1 MDLTIQEQQLLT
13 DFRRLPAQ
21 AQREL
26 VEQLAALQRRHQ
38 AGEESPQTQPANQC
52 RLAGQPEK
60 RPEASK
66 EPIFTE

>member
-1 MDLTIQEQQLLT
+1 MDLTVQEQQLLA
-13 DFRRLPAQ
+13 DFRRLPTE

-26 VEQLAALQRRHQ
+26 MDQLTTLKRKHQ
-38 AGEESPQTQPANQC
+38 AGEESPQAQPTNQC

-60 RPEASK
+60 RPEAAK

>member
-1 MDLTIQEQQLLT
+1 MDLTIQEQQLLA

-26 VEQLAALQRRHQ
+26 MDQLTSLKRKHQ
-38 AGEESPQTQPANQC
+38 QGDESPQTQPANQC

-60 RPEASK
+60 RPEAAK

>member
-1 MDLTIQEQQLLT
+1 MDLTIQEQQLLA
-13 DFRRLPAQ
+13 DFRRLPTQ

-26 VEQLAALQRRHQ
+26 MEQLAILQRRHQ
-38 AGEESPQTQPANQC
+38 AGEESPQDQPANQC

-60 RPEASK
+60 RPEAAK